1 MVRASLKNP
10 FAVIAIS
17 LIIIIIGVVS
27 YQKMVV
33 DIFPEIN
40 MPVVAVATFY
50 KGMGPSEVE
59 GAITLRLEQAFLQA
73 SYIDHIESRSLPGVS
88 IIKIYFHS
96 SYDVNAGLAEITS
109 LTYANLIYLPQ
120 GIFPPIIIKFGA
132 ASLPIAVQT
141 TSSETMTEKEVRDLA
156 YFNVRPQLGNVP
168 GIAFPT
174 TFGGTVRQI
183 TVFLDP
189 ERMLAR
195 GVSTHEIVNSVNMQS
210 VLLPAGDVK
219 IGDFDYNV
227 YTNSMIKVV
236 DQMNDIPI
244 KVVNGVP
251 LFLRDVGKAVDS
263 TMIQTNVVRINGNRA
278 VYLPIMKQAG
288 ANTIA
293 VIDGIKEVL
302 PKLIEALK
310 ARG

>member
-59 GAITLRLEQAFLQA
+59 RAITLRLEQAFLQA

-109 LTYANLIYLPQ
+109 LTYANLRYLPQ
-120 GIFPPIIIKFGA
+120 GVFPPIIIKFGA
-132 ASLPIAVQT
+132 GNLPIAIQT
-141 TSSETMTEKEVRDLA
+141 TSSETLGEKEVRDLA
-156 YFNVRPQLGNVP
+156 YFTVRPQLGNVP
-168 GIAFPT
+168 GIMYPT

-183 TVFLDP
+183 TVFMDP
-189 ERMLAR
+189 QRMLAR
-195 GVSTHEIVNSVNMQS
+195 GVSTHDIVNAVNAQS

-236 DQMNDIPI
+236 DQMNQIPI
-244 KVVNGVP
+244 SVVNGVP
-251 LFLRDVGKAVDS
+251 VFLNDVGRAVDS
-263 TMIQTNVVRINGNRA
+263 TMVQVNIVNINGRRA

-288 ANTIA
+288 
-293 VIDGIKEVL
+293 
-302 PKLIEALK
+302 
-310 ARG
+310 